1 VLRCT
6 AQGHDVLLVKGVT
19 LWCNFTRQLVIR
31 VFRWLLVLVLVL
43 VERCRFPEHRTSSG
57 ELRVR

>member
-1 VLRCT
+1 
-6 AQGHDVLLVKGVT
+6 VLLVKGVT

-43 VERCRFPEHRTSSG
+43 VLVERCRFPEHRTSSG